1 MEDQVL
7 LEVLVFQHYPLQQ
20 QVFQLQL
27 VLQGQVE
34 MQLMVVKGLIQVFQ
48 LLHLQVVVK
57 VQDIVQLFTE
67 FQEDL
72 EVVVQT

>member
-1 MEDQVL
+1 ML

-27 VLQGQVE
+27 VLQEQVE
-34 MQLMVVKGLIQVFQ
+34 MQLMVVKGLIQFFQ
-48 LLHLQVVVK
+48 LSHLQVVVK